1 MCRLA
6 SLSWCLFS
14 FCAVCP
20 AVAGEPAQTTASAP
34 SAAQEAVEL
43 EILVPAVDTKIRQ
56 LLQDRNYPEALNAI
70 HTAMGQSG
78 APVDYLTYLQ
88 GRALFLQ
95 GEYAKAAQTFRLLDS
110 SFPKSPWR
118 RHARFDAALAYAR
131 DGNFQ
136 AAETIY
142 RQEAEYLFGPDRR
155 QQIAEVYLEFAHAA
169 FTPNDALIEPDYKK
183 ALTFYLAAL
192 DVGLKP
198 EKQPEIEMR
207 VGRCHQHLDDV
218 EAAINDYSKF
228 LKDHPESDL
237 ALEARFRLG
246 QCQLDNGS
254 PEEAR
259 RTWQYLLASHPDSPS
274 PRIAEA
280 TFRLAETWGIPKPAN
295 AVALDLGIGALQA
308 FLKQFPEHEKA
319 ATAQLWMG
327 ESYLLQQQFTEAAEC
342 FQAFLTDPRFASN
355 EQIPEARNL
364 LGHTLL
370 LQKKYD
376 EAIAVWREFLATHTA
391 DKHWNAVQRQII
403 DTEYLRATEAYH
415 AEAFEKAREAC
426 TQFAAQYPL
435 DERCPSVLLLL
446 GEIAHHQEKW
456 EDAITA
462 WKQLVSK
469 YPDHHEADEAQLR
482 IAETLEQDLHRFEE
496 ALQAYQKVSR
506 GSKKAKAQHAVLRL
520 REKHLAI
527 ATERVFRTDE
537 PARLNLTTRN
547 IEAVT
552 VRVYPIDMETF
563 FRKMH
568 RAPGLENLDT
578 TLIDPDETIEFEVP
592 NYEKYLEIDSTIEL
606 PFAENAAGVM
616 AVTVSSRRREAT
628 TLVIRSDLD
637 MIVKSS
643 RNELFVFAEN
653 MRTGK
658 AWPGV
663 RLLVSNGKT
672 LLAEGES
679 GDDGVFR
686 ESLDAL
692 ANTDSLRV
700 LALSDDHV
708 ASNAMDL
715 SGLSVAQ
722 GLEDEGYLYTD
733 RPAYRAGEEVRLRGW
748 IRRAHDDKYLVDEEG
763 KYTLQV
769 FDVRNRMLR
778 EREIALNRF
787 GAFDDRF
794 ALPAASPQG
803 KYRLLL
809 RDAENRSFQGAFTV
823 VEYESQPIQLAVDS
837 PRRVYYRGETIEG
850 TIRAEYYYG
859 AAVAG
864 QQLLY
869 RLADGAQQSAV
880 TDAEGLVHFS
890 FPTREFLQSQT
901 LTLEAS
907 LPLQNVE
914 TAANFYLATQGYSIE
929 LSTVRDVFL
938 SGESFELTAKTI
950 TPEGKP
956 AAHPLTLKVF
966 ERTTV
971 AGKAGE
977 RLVETHEM
985 TTDETDGVARLSLAL
1000 KTSGSYILR
1009 AEGSDR
1015 FGNPVSG
1022 RTDLTVSGDDDEVRL
1037 RILADCHTYKA
1048 GDQTDVPLHWR
1059 GPAALALV
1067 TFQGARILDYR
1078 LVELKTGANTV
1089 PIAFDADLA
1098 PNFELSV
1105 ALMSDGDRKAK
1116 PEAAT
1121 KRFHEARSMF
1131 EVQRDLVVTMECRPA
1146 DKARKSV
1153 RPGDRIEVAIT
1164 TTDPQGKPVSADL
1177 SLAMIEQ
1184 SLLDRFP
1191 WSGPDFSTVFQGLPR
1206 DPQMETESSISFQ
1219 YRPRTVP
1226 IASQLLSEQERIEIA
1241 REEEESRS
1249 ELAGDGDGAS
1259 YGYGGLGGG
1268 LGGGYVDPF
1277 GDMGG
1282 AYESNAAPMGGAKPS
1297 GALDAEMYSPADD
1310 PFAAP
1315 GDPFGAPEP
1324 MEFETNLGLVI
1335 RQTEELAPADRT
1347 LRAYGGVSA
1356 TATRPLADEN
1366 SPRRESQAA
1375 GYWNPTVVTD
1385 ENGHAT
1391 IAFDL
1396 PEASTAWRLLAKGL
1410 TVDTLVGQAEE
1421 PLIVKKDLFGQLRL
1435 PLAFTDCDR
1444 ADIPVTIHHTAEQ
1457 KAPIEATLKT
1467 TIGGRSVEETRKIE
1481 PSATGISE
1489 LQFSR
1494 EFLIPEAKDLAPA
1507 ASSDSCRRIDFELTV
1522 TSGDQQDRLLHSVP
1536 LLPYGAQVFAAR
1548 SGSATGDT
1556 TAWIEPPKSMAL
1568 ASPSLKIV
1576 VGPTVEQSLLDSVLE
1591 SSAGLDFGFL
1601 GCSSPNQRT
1610 AADLMAALALQ
1621 DLLAN
1626 TGGSDRPE
1634 MLRLDR
1640 VIRAAVAS
1648 LVASQKEEGGWNWA
1662 GEENQTDRNVTARA
1676 LWALSTARVAGYP
1689 VPEDDFL
1696 RAAKAVDSLNVAA
1709 DNADWTSKA
1718 VLLHASTMAGQA
1730 DFNLANR
1737 LHRVRNELST
1747 PALLH
1752 LALTYAAMDR
1762 PETGQELLKIVAGRN
1777 LDDRNMAD
1785 TATAAKDDWPIADLH
1800 ALYALALQEVSPAS
1814 EETGKQVAWLLAN
1827 RTGRRWSPDSATGPA
1842 VMALGRWIGANRFE
1856 TERYHLDVFVGKT
1869 KVNSLDVGPDLPSQ
1883 TIDVPPS
1890 LLAEGRQEI
1899 RFQMT
1904 GRGRYTYQ
1912 CLLTGFVP
1920 AEKLRST
1927 TGAWIARRV
1936 YEPAPLEVDGREIE
1950 RGFRIVQGNAKRFR
1964 NPITQLPVGQR
1975 AIVLLGLQRQNKA
1988 QSPSD
1993 PAEYLVIHETIP
2005 SGTEVVA
2012 DSVTGPFEH
2021 YEIVP
2026 GGITFY
2032 VGNQRQLGTIQY
2044 ELHGVISGAY
2054 RAAPTLIRNADH
2066 PDQMCVAET
2075 TALTVLPAGEKSSD
2089 PYRLSP
2095 VELLDLGAHYYNQ
2108 GQYEQAAKH
2117 LGDLVAHWP
2126 LLQSTYQKVVRMLL
2140 DIHLE
2145 LGPPEEIVRNF
2156 EIVIER
2162 WPDEEITFGKVLKI
2176 GAAYE
2181 KMGEYERSFMAFRG
2195 AIEGCFMKELSV
2207 GGFLEEQDEFL
2218 RSVNFVGRLL
2228 QEYPSEGYAATAAF
2242 SLAQRV
2248 YSKASEAAASERLR
2262 AAKVTRIDLISRGV
2276 RMLDDFLTA
2285 FPEDPAA
2292 DQAAFARANSLL
2304 EMDAYDEAVAAC
2316 NRYAKRYPKSDLL
2329 DSFWYVIAYCH
2340 FAAGRHEAA
2349 LEMCH
2354 KVSEA
2359 TRIDPATGREV
2370 EARNKWLAVYILG
2383 QIYHSLNQPEKA
2395 ITAYR
2400 RVADRFADAQASIDD
2415 FLRQRIHL
2423 PELTTI
2429 TPGEPVE
2436 LELEFRNLASCDVK
2450 VYGIDLMKFSLL
2462 RRDLGGISNV
2472 NLAGVRPR
2480 HDQHIDLG
2488 NGMDYQDRTHKL
2500 TLPLKE
2506 EGAYLVVCRGD
2517 DLHTSGLV
2525 ILSPLSLTVHQ
2536 DPESGEVRTS
2546 VKNEVED
2553 RCERD
2558 VHVKVIGSRN
2568 ADFVSGKT
2576 DFRGIF
2582 VAEGVHGSA
2591 TVIAM
2596 VEPSR
2601 YALHRGAEP
2610 VASAM
2615 PPMQVELPP
2624 TATIAS
2630 GAVLNTDEAESR
2642 IKAVLNSP
2650 TTFHFKKASLTEVAA
2665 YFSALHKIPVKL
2677 DLRAL
2682 DDVSLSPKAGL
2693 VTADLSRV
2701 SLRSALRIILGEL
2714 DLTYVI
2720 RDEILMITTPEE
2732 AELQEVTKLYPVG
2745 DLVGYKDPSGEAWS
2759 DFDTLIELIN
2769 STVEPE
2775 SWEEVG
2781 GPGSISPMT
2790 FQGTDVISIRQTDE
2804 VHDEIAKLLARM
2816 REMAGRRDGKE
2827 PPVRERP
2834 VYYPGMGG
2842 MGGGGMGG
2850 MGGGFGA
2857 PSGQKT
2863 DLLQGLQGT
2872 NRELRGK
2879 QMKKFDKMYKEGGLK
2894 GGMGAG
2900 FL

>member
-6 SLSWCLFS
+6 SLSWCLWLS
-14 FCAVCP
+14 ISLCTMYP
-20 AVAGEPAQTTASAP
+20 AVAGEPEQTTASTP
-34 SAAQEAVEL
+34 SAAQETPEL
-43 EILVPAVDTKIRQ
+43 EVLVPAIAPKIRQ
-56 LLQDRNYPEALNAI
+56 LLQDRNYPEALDAI
-70 HTAMGQSG
+70 QTAMGQSG

-118 RHARFDAALAYAR
+118 RRARFDAALAHAR
-131 DGNFQ
+131 DGNFK
-136 AAETIY
+136 AAEAIY

-155 QQIAEVYLEFAHAA
+155 QQIAEVYLEFAEAA
-169 FTPNDALIEPDYKK
+169 FKPEDALVEPDYKK

-198 EKQPEIEMR
+198 ERQPEIEML
-207 VGRCHQHLDDV
+207 VGRCHQHLDDL
-218 EAAINDYSKF
+218 EAAIDDYSKF
-228 LKDHPESDL
+228 LKDHPQSDQ

-246 QCQLDNGS
+246 QCQLDNDS
-254 PEEAR
+254 PEESR
-259 RTWQYLLASHPDSPS
+259 RTWQDLLASHADSPS

-280 TFRLAETWGIPKPAN
+280 TFRLAETWGIPKPPN
-295 AVALDLGIGALQA
+295 TVSLDLGIGALQA
-308 FLKQFPEHEKA
+308 FLKRFPDHEKA

-327 ESYLLQQQFTEAAEC
+327 ESYLRQQQFTEATEC
-342 FQAFLTDPRFASN
+342 FQAFLADPRFAGK
-355 EQIPEARNL
+355 EQIPQARNL
-364 LGHTLL
+364 LGDTLL
-370 LQKKYD
+370 LQKKYN
-376 EAIAVWREFLATHTA
+376 EAIAVWREFLATHTT
-391 DKHWNAVQRQII
+391 DKHWNAVQRKII
-403 DTEYLRATEAYH
+403 NAEFLRATEAYH

-446 GEIAHHQEKW
+446 GQIARRQEKW
-456 EDAITA
+456 EDALTA

-469 YPDHHEADEAQLR
+469 YPGHDKADEAQLR
-482 IAETLEQDLHRFEE
+482 IARTLEQDLHRFEE
-496 ALQAYQKVSR
+496 ALQAYQKVSQ
-506 GSKKAKAQHAVLRL
+506 GSKKAKAQHAILRL

-537 PARLNLTTRN
+537 PARLRLTTRN

-568 RAPGLENLDT
+568 RAPGLEQLDT

-592 NYEKYLEIDSTIEL
+592 DYEKYLEIDSTIEL
-606 PFAENAAGVM
+606 PFAENTAGVM

-663 RLLVSNGKT
+663 RLLVSDGKT

-679 GDDGVFR
+679 GDDGVFH
-686 ESLDAL
+686 ESLETL
-692 ANTDSLRV
+692 AGTDSLCV

-748 IRRAHDDKYLVDEEG
+748 IRRAANDKYVVDEGG

-778 EREIALNRF
+778 EREIVLSRF
-787 GAFDDRF
+787 GTFDDRF
-794 ALPAASPQG
+794 ILPATAPQG
-803 KYRLLL
+803 EYRLLL
-809 RDAENRSFQGAFTV
+809 RDAEDRSFQGSFTV
-823 VEYESQPIQLAVDS
+823 VEYKSQPIRLVVDS

-864 QQLLY
+864 QPLLY

-901 LTLEAS
+901 LTLETS
-907 LPLQNVE
+907 LPRQNVQ

-938 SGESFELTAKTI
+938 SGESFELTARTI

-956 AAHPLTLKVF
+956 TVQPLSFKVF
-966 ERTTV
+966 ERTSV

-977 RLVETHEM
+977 RLVGTHEM
-985 TTDETDGVARLSLAL
+985 TTDEAGVARLSLTL
-1000 KTSGSYILR
+1000 KTSGNYILR

-1015 FGNPVSG
+1015 FGNPVSE
-1022 RTDLTVSGDDDEVRL
+1022 RTDVTVSGSDDEVRL

-1048 GDQTDVPLHWR
+1048 GDQTDIPLHWR

-1089 PIAFDADLA
+1089 PITFDADLA

-1105 ALMSDGDRKAK
+1105 ALMSDGDRKAE
-1116 PEAAT
+1116 PETTT

-1131 EVQRDLVVTMECRPA
+1131 GVQRDLVVTLECQPV
-1146 DKARKSV
+1146 DKAQKSV

-1164 TTDPQGKPVSADL
+1164 TTDPQGKPVSADV

-1191 WSGPDFSTVFQGLPR
+1191 WSGSEFSTVFQGLPR
-1206 DPQMETESSISFQ
+1206 ESQMQTESSISFQ
-1219 YRPRTVP
+1219 YQPRTVP
-1226 IASQLLSEQERIEIA
+1226 IAPQLLSEQERIEIA
-1241 REEEESRS
+1241 REEEDSRQS
-1249 ELAGDGDGAS
+1249 DPGGNSDDEP
-1259 YGYGGLGGG
+1259 YGYGGLGGMAG
-1268 LGGGYVDPF
+1268 MGGGYADPF

-1282 AYESNAAPMGGAKPS
+1282 ATESNAASMGEANPAGS
-1297 GALDAEMYSPADD
+1297 LMLEMYSPGDD
-1310 PFAAP
+1310 PFASP
-1315 GDPFGAPEP
+1315 DQQD
-1324 MEFETNLGLVI
+1324 FETNLGLVI
-1335 RQTEELAPADRT
+1335 QQTEELVPAGRE
-1347 LRAYGGVSA
+1347 LKAYGSTVA
-1356 TATRPLADEN
+1356 TATRPL
-1366 SPRRESQAA
+1366 RESYAA

-1421 PLIVKKDLFGQLRL
+1421 PLVVKKDLFGQLRL

-1444 ADIPVTIHHTAEQ
+1444 ADIPVIVHHAAEQ
-1457 KAPIEATLKT
+1457 KAPIEVTLKT
-1467 TIGGRSVEETRKIE
+1467 TIGGRSVEETQKIE

-1494 EFLIPEAKDLAPA
+1494 EFLIPDAKDLDPA
-1507 ASSDSCRRIDFELTV
+1507 ASSDSCHRIDFELTV
-1522 TSGDQQDRLLHSVP
+1522 TSGDQQDRLLRSIP

-1556 TAWIEPPKSMAL
+1556 TAWIEPPESMAL

-1576 VGPTVEQSLLDSVLE
+1576 IGPTVQQSLLDAVLD
-1591 SSAGLDFGFL
+1591 SPADIDFGFL
-1601 GCSSPNQRT
+1601 RCSSPTQHTT
-1610 AADLMAALALQ
+1610 ANLMAALALQ
-1621 DLLAN
+1621 DLLAKS
-1626 TGGSDRPE
+1626 GGSDRPE

-1640 VIRAAVAS
+1640 VIRAAIAS
-1648 LVASQKEEGGWNWA
+1648 LVASQKKEGGWNWA

-1676 LWALSTARVAGYP
+1676 LWALSTARAAGYV

-1696 RAAKAVDSLNVAA
+1696 RAAKAVNSLNVAA

-1747 PALLH
+1747 SALLH

-1762 PETGQELLKIVAGRN
+1762 PETGQELLKILAGRN
-1777 LDDRNMAD
+1777 LDD
-1785 TATAAKDDWPIADLH
+1785 TAAAKDDWPVADLH
-1800 ALYALALQEVSPAS
+1800 ALYALAVQEVSPAS
-1814 EETGKQVAWLLAN
+1814 EEAGKQVAWLLAN

-1842 VMALGRWIGANRFE
+1842 VMALGRWLGANRFE
-1856 TERYHLDVFVGKT
+1856 TERFHLDVFVGKT
-1869 KVNSLDVGPDLPSQ
+1869 KVGAVEADVDSPSQ

-1890 LLAEGRQEI
+1890 LLTEGRQEI
-1899 RFQMT
+1899 RFHMT

-1920 AEKLRST
+1920 AGKLRST
-1927 TGAWIARRV
+1927 TGAWVARRV

-1988 QSPSD
+1988 QSPSE

-2026 GGITFY
+2026 GGLTFY

-2044 ELHGVISGAY
+2044 ELHGVIPGAY
-2054 RAAPTLIRNADH
+2054 RAAPTLVRNADH
-2066 PDQMCVAET
+2066 PDQMCVAEA
-2075 TALTVLPAGEKSSD
+2075 TALTVIPAGEKSSD

-2095 VELLDLGAHYYNQ
+2095 VELLDLGTHYYNQ

-2162 WPDEEITFGKVLKI
+2162 WPEEEITFEKVLKI

-2181 KMGEYERSFMAFRG
+2181 KMGEYERSYMAFRG
-2195 AIEGCFMKELSV
+2195 TVEGRFMKELSV
-2207 GGFLEEQDEFL
+2207 GGFLEEQNEFL

-2248 YSKASEAAASERLR
+2248 YSKASEAATSERLR
-2262 AAKVTRIDLISRGV
+2262 AAKITRIDLIRHGV
-2276 RMLDDFLTA
+2276 RMLADFLTA

-2292 DQAAFARANSLL
+2292 DQAAFARANALL
-2304 EMDAYDEAVAAC
+2304 EMEAYDEAVAAC
-2316 NRYAKRYPKSDLL
+2316 NRYAERYPKSDLL
-2329 DSFWYVIAYCH
+2329 DSFWYVIAYCQ
-2340 FAAGRHEAA
+2340 FAAGRYEAA

-2370 EARNKWLAVYILG
+2370 EARNKWLAIYILG
-2383 QIYHSLNQPEKA
+2383 QIYHTLNQPEKA
-2395 ITAYR
+2395 IVAYR

-2436 LELEFRNLASCDVK
+2436 IDLEFRNLASCDVK

-2488 NGMDYQDRTHKL
+2488 NGLDYQDRTHKL

-2546 VKNEVED
+2546 VKNEAED

-2582 VAEGVHGSA
+2582 VAEGVLGSA

-2615 PPMQVELPP
+2615 APMQVELPP
-2624 TATIAS
+2624 TATIA
-2630 GAVLNTDEAESR
+2630 GGVALDTDEAGAR
-2642 IKAVLNSP
+2642 IRAVLNSP
-2650 TTFHFKKASLTEVAA
+2650 TTVNFKEASLREVAA
-2665 YFSALHKIPVKL
+2665 YFSALHKISVKL
-2677 DLRAL
+2677 EFHAL
-2682 DDVSLSPKAGL
+2682 EDVAMSPDAGL
-2693 VTADLSRV
+2693 VTAELSGV

-2720 RDEILMITTPEE
+2720 RDEILMITTREE
-2732 AELQEVTKLYPVG
+2732 AELQLATKLYPVG
-2745 DLVGYKDPSGEAWS
+2745 DLVGYKDPSGQSWS

-2781 GPGSISPMT
+2781 GPGAISPIQ
-2790 FQGTDVISIRQTDE
+2790 FQGTDVICIRQTDE

-2816 REMAGRRDGKE
+2816 REMAGRRDGEE

-2834 VYYPGMGG
+2834 AYYPGMSG

-2857 PSGQKT
+2857 PSGRNT

-2872 NRELRGK
+2872 NRELRGQ
-2879 QMKKFDKMYKEGGLK
+2879 QMKKFDKMYKEGGFGGSM

-2900 FL
+2900 FF